1 MPGCVNPKQGLV
13 SGVMADSIY
22 AFVIEKLEGAKKRW
36 PEVAEGSGV
45 PLRSLEK
52 IARKEWTNPGIQNIE
67 KLAAYFRDQEQEP
80 ELH

>member
-1 MPGCVNPKQGLV
+1 
-13 SGVMADSIY
+13 MADSIY
-22 AFVIEKLEGAKKRW
+22 EFVLQRLESAKRRW

-52 IARKEWTNPGIQNIE
+52 IARKEWANPGIHNIE
-67 KLAAYFRDQEQEP
+67 KLAAYFRDQEQESAP

>member
-1 MPGCVNPKQGLV
+1 
-13 SGVMADSIY
+13 MADSIY
-22 AFVIEKLEGAKKRW
+22 EFVLQRLEKAKRRW

-52 IARKEWTNPGIQNIE
+52 IARQEWTNPGIQSIE